1 MTESAHDTLAASA
14 EPGVR
19 VRTHPGLCLGWGN
32 CHRFAPDVYPL
43 DEEGHVAVHL
53 LDVPAELAYDA
64 WLGAGACP
72 EQAITVIGRPSRFW
86 ADRRAEERARRT
98 GHEVETGRKVET
110 GRNVETGRKVETGR
124 NVEAGR

>member
-1 MTESAHDTLAASA
+1 MTGTGTDPTGATATDPTSDPAA
-14 EPGVR
+14 EPGIR

-43 DEEGHVAVHL
+43 DDAGHVAVHL

-72 EQAITVIGRPSRFW
+72 EQAITVVGRPARYW
-86 ADRRAEERARRT
+86 ADRRAEARRR
-98 GHEVETGRKVET
+98 GLDDSG
-110 GRNVETGRKVETGR
+110 
-124 NVEAGR
+124 EAGR

>member
-1 MTESAHDTLAASA
+1 MRQGDSAPGATRSAATA

-19 VRTHPGLCLGWGN
+19 VKTHPALCAGWGN

-43 DEEGHVAVHL
+43 DADGHVDVHL

-72 EQAITVIGRPSRFW
+72 EQAITVIGRPFRHW
-86 ADRRAEERARRT
+86 ADRRDAADE
-98 GHEVETGRKVET
+98 GRSRPS
-110 GRNVETGRKVETGR
+110 GP
-124 NVEAGR
+124 